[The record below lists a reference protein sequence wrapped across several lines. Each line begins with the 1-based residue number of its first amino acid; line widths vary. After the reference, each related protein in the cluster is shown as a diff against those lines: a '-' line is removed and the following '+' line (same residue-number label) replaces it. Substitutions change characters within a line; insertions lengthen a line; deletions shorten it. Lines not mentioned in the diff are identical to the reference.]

1 MSGVRKLGA
10 ASVRMAEQARPMA
23 TGERMSAARP
33 DLEDAAAKAEQVAF
47 KQAYLEGFDAGHA
60 DGLKD
65 VEKRNDVLRG
75 ELETAA
81 RDVLAERDKWRGQ
94 TKLAL
99 ERLDATCAEYTAC
112 LEPIA
117 VEIAYTAVCKIVGQM
132 QAERTL
138 VAAVC
143 CEILAGLRS
152 RPIEVRVSDADLAS
166 LGDLAGSIEVI
177 SDSTLEPGD
186 CVVRSNTGEVD
197 GSVRAQL
204 IRLQQVLHA
213 ELGMVSAP

>member
-23 TGERMSAARP
+23 AGERVSAPRP
-33 DLEDAAAKAEQVAF
+33 AVEDAAAKAEQAAF

-60 DGLKD
+60 DGLKEA
-65 VEKRNDVLRG
+65 EKRNDELRE
-75 ELETAA
+75 ELEAA
-81 RDVLAERDKWRGQ
+81 VRDVLAERNKWCEQ

-99 ERLDATCAEYTAC
+99 ERLDAVCEEYTAS
-112 LEPIA
+112 LEPVA

-132 QAERTL
+132 HAERTL

-143 CEILAGLRS
+143 GEILAGLQS
-152 RPIEVRVSDADLAS
+152 RPIEVRVSDSDLAS
-166 LGDLAGSIEVI
+166 MGELAGSIEVV

-186 CVVRSNTGEVD
+186 CVVRSNTGQVD

-204 IRLQQVLHA
+204 MRLQHVLHA
-213 ELGMVSAP
+213 ELGMGSTP